1 MFKKT
6 KDEIEYL
13 KNDNKSKALQIT
25 ALLKENDDLKYKLHK
40 ITMEI
45 DRFNHLEGNP
55 FSLFGVIKKEAK
67 YE

>member
-13 KNDNKSKALQIT
+13 KNENKSKALQVT
-25 ALLKENDDLKYKLHK
+25 ALIKENDDLKYKLHK
-40 ITMEI
+40 IIMEI
-45 DRFNHLEGNP
+45 DKFNHLEGNP
-55 FSLFGVIKKEAK
+55 FSLLNMIKKEAE